1 MGYEV
6 LHEAEFLDEL
16 RRAGRLR
23 FEKAL
28 AARITYHDPC
38 FMARHDGKWESARAL
53 LGAIPET
60 ELEEAAESKNR
71 TYCCGAGGGCF
82 WKEEIGGTR
91 INEHRLIQL
100 TRTRAETVAVGCPF
114 CMTMLEDAVKAR
126 SLEETI
132 RVRDL
137 SELVAEAIDSTPA
150 TNEAGTPI
158 SGKKM
163 I

>member
-1 MGYEV
+1 MG
-6 LHEAEFLDEL
+6 
-16 RRAGRLR
+16 
-23 FEKAL
+23 K
-28 AARITYHDPC
+28 P
-38 FMARHDGKWESARAL
+38 RAL

-60 ELEEAAESKNR
+60 EVEEAAESKNR

>member
-1 MGYEV
+1 MG
-6 LHEAEFLDEL
+6 
-16 RRAGRLR
+16 
-23 FEKAL
+23 K
-28 AARITYHDPC
+28 P
-38 FMARHDGKWESARAL
+38 RAL

-82 WKEEIGGTR
+82 WKEEVGGTR
-91 INEHRLIQL
+91 INEHRLRQL
-100 TRTRAETVAVGCPF
+100 TRTKSETISVGCPF

-137 SELVAEAIDSTPA
+137 SELLADAMDPALATDAAEMPRRGQVWD
-150 TNEAGTPI
+150 
-158 SGKKM
+158 
-163 I
+163 